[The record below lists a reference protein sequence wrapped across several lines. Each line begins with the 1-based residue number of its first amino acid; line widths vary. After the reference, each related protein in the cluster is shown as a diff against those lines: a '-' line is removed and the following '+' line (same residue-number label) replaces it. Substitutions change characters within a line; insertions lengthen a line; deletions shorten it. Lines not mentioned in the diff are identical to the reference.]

1 MIQRLWVL
9 ALSETNFSWKVFRI
23 FQNTLILLSRL
34 AYATWVPNLFE
45 SKSHCPIDDS
55 EMSQRAIAHRT
66 YTLFIAVKFEGLPG
80 SLVFDTEILNS
91 ESGERLSSPPLGE
104 TF

>member
-1 MIQRLWVL
+1 
-9 ALSETNFSWKVFRI
+9 
-23 FQNTLILLSRL
+23 
-34 AYATWVPNLFE
+34 
-45 SKSHCPIDDS
+45 
-55 EMSQRAIAHRT
+55 MSQRAIAHRT

-91 ESGERLSSPPLGE
+91 EAGERLSSPPPLGE